1 MRFLFICF
9 YGDKSYSNFQLILVT
24 YSYKLSNMKT
34 ILTLFVTFFSI
45 IFISN
50 ELFAQSATAED
61 AVIKVLY
68 NVVIFTAEPTQPYAE
83 AIAIKGDK
91 ILAVGSKQEVLAA
104 AGANALL
111 TDLHGQFLLPGLIDS
126 HAHAIG
132 GGQSLIT
139 ADFGEQNQSIK
150 EMAVFAEQSRLNG
163 RGMMGDVLNITGL
176 SLVFWSHIKELNEIF
191 NSGIYAKQPVVLQGM
206 DYHTGWANKAMMK
219 RAGLNKAYLQSLPP
233 ERLKLYGYNQN
244 LEPNGFAVD
253 AGFSLIAEKIPPF
266 TPERNLQAGMAAVT
280 HLNSLGITA
289 WIDPN
294 ANEPEL
300 TIYKQLLDQGKLTAH
315 IDAFPVVEPDNN
327 IDSSLAKIQALKKQ
341 FEDTPNL
348 LVTGIKVYA
357 DGVVEYPSQTATLSH
372 PYRNTGKFGNLLFKP
387 ENFNRLAVAADKQGL
402 IVHVHAIGDSA
413 ITATLNGVE
422 AARKINGNS
431 GLPHTITHLQ
441 FILPKDQE
449 RFKQLGV
456 IASYQLYWA
465 VADKTTIDIVQPY
478 IDPSIYPYQYPA
490 RSLLNAGTII
500 AGASDWPVSTPNPFD
515 AIYVAETRKGS
526 SGILNKAE
534 RLPREAM
541 LYAYTINGAFAMNR
555 QHQIGSIAP
564 GKQADLVLADRDLL
578 TVSSEDIKQTKIV
591 WTMFG
596 GKIVYK
602 AN

>member
-1 MRFLFICF
+1 
-9 YGDKSYSNFQLILVT
+9 
-24 YSYKLSNMKT
+24 MKT
-34 ILTLFVTFFSI
+34 INTFFASLLFTITLSI
-45 IFISN
+45 Q
-50 ELFAQSATAED
+50 LPAQSSDGSNA
-61 AVIKVLY
+61 AVQVLY
-68 NVVIFTAEPTQPYAE
+68 NAVIFTAEPSHPYAE
-83 AIAIKGDK
+83 AVAIKEDK
-91 ILAVGSKQEVLAA
+91 ILAVGSKQEVLTA
-104 AGANALL
+104 AGANVLL

-126 HAHAIG
+126 HIHAIG

-139 ADFGEQNQSIK
+139 ADFGEQNQSLK
-150 EMAVFAEQSRLNG
+150 LLAAFAEQSRLNG
-163 RGMMGDVLNITGL
+163 KGMMGDVLNVTGI

-191 NSGIYAKQPVVLQGM
+191 NTGIYAKQPVVLQGM
-206 DYHTGWANKAMMK
+206 DYHTGWANKAMMH
-219 RAGLNKAYLQSLPP
+219 RAGLTKAYLQTLPP
-233 ERLKLYGYNQN
+233 DRLKLYGYYQN

-266 TPERNLQAGMAAVT
+266 TPERNLQAGIAAVT
-280 HLNSLGITA
+280 YLNSLGITA

-300 TIYKQLLDQGKLTAH
+300 SIYKQLISLGKLSAH
-315 IDAFPVVEPDNN
+315 IVAFPVVEPDNN
-327 IDSSLAKIQALKKQ
+327 IDSSLARIQALKKQ
-341 FEDTPNL
+341 FQDTPNL
-348 LVTGIKVYA
+348 FVTGIKVYA

-387 ENFNRLAVAADKQGL
+387 ENFNTLAVAADKQGL

-413 ITATLNGVE
+413 ITATLNGIE
-422 AARKINGNS
+422 AARKANGNS

-478 IDPSIYPYQYPA
+478 IDPGIYPYQYPA

-541 LYAYTINGAFAMNR
+541 LYAYTINGAIAMNR
-555 QHQIGSIAP
+555 QQQIGSIAP

-578 TVSSEDIKQTKIV
+578 TVSSEEIKQTKIV
-591 WTMFG
+591 WTMLG
-596 GKIVYK
+596 GKMVYK
-602 AN
+602 SR